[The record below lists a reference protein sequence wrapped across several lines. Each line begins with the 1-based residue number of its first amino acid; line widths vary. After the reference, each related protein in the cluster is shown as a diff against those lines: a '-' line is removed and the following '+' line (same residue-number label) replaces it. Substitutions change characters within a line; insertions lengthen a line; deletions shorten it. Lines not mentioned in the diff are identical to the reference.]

1 MDCVS
6 HQSRL
11 FERSAHWP
19 WSLYT
24 THAWR
29 RARTVQSTAH
39 RFTTTQQITENSN
52 KHFIW
57 DNRLQNCVYRL
68 MLWSRVPIFVSPIP
82 FWSHDHWWLFRGVM
96 RTLRRG
102 QHSWLVCNFTS
113 MWGVLWQSHKSCQSI
128 ALACVRFRAISEKS
142 IIMSC
147 GYWQN
152 AKILVASVCLQSQ
165 WPRTVQ
171 GTAAGAGQRTQRS
184 THKMHNEAHEVIIL
198 ILCCAVFAWPFDA
211 YCNCDLQQQ
220 QQQQWNHL
228 SAIESTTI
236 ILSVNC
242 RSAAIARCSFSYFI
256 IPGFA
261 VAFCFFLFCAVR
273 YSDLLSVASHAARAW
288 HTETDTRSHHQTL

>member
-39 RFTTTQQITENSN
+39 RFTTTQQITENNN

-82 FWSHDHWWLFRGVM
+82 FWSHDHWWLFRGVT

-113 MWGVLWQSHKSCQSI
+113 MWWCSLTIAQVLSKHSPSMRSVSGDIRKVHHHVMWLLTERKNPRGI
-128 ALACVRFRAISEKS
+128 CVPTVTMAKNGSGYGCW
-142 IIMSC
+142 C
-147 GYWQN
+147 GPTY
-152 AKILVASVCLQSQ
+152 AKEYA
-165 WPRTVQ
+165 
-171 GTAAGAGQRTQRS
+171 
-184 THKMHNEAHEVIIL
+184 
-198 ILCCAVFAWPFDA
+198 
-211 YCNCDLQQQ
+211 
-220 QQQQWNHL
+220 
-228 SAIESTTI
+228 
-236 ILSVNC
+236 
-242 RSAAIARCSFSYFI
+242 
-256 IPGFA
+256 
-261 VAFCFFLFCAVR
+261 
-273 YSDLLSVASHAARAW
+273 
-288 HTETDTRSHHQTL
+288 